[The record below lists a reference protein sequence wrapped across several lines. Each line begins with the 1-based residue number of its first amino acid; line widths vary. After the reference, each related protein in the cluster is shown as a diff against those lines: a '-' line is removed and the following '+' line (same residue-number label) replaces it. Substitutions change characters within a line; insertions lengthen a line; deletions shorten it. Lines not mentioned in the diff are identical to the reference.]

1 MIEDHFYDLSL
12 NHLQISFP
20 TILPL
25 HTISTDFLKLTKF
38 HPSPGMFLMTNDQ

>member
-20 TILPL
+20 TILPQINGKYATASHSL
-25 HTISTDFLKLTKF
+25 SPPT
-38 HPSPGMFLMTNDQ
+38 HPKERVLI